1 MPWPSTMVIS
11 LGMVI
16 WAMTW
21 ATRCEIGACE
31 LTHGQAADAAARAPF
46 CAVPFCPVRAG
57 LWVAAP
63 AGTEISAA
71 PAAATST
78 TVTRP
83 AREVA
88 RCRAWK
94 GR

>member
-1 MPWPSTMVIS
+1 
-11 LGMVI
+11 MVI

-31 LTHGQAADAAARAPF
+31 LTHGQAAGAAVCAPF
-46 CAVPFCPVRAG
+46 CPARAG

-63 AGTEISAA
+63 AGTEMSAA
-71 PAAATST
+71 PAAAAST

-88 RCRAWK
+88 RCRARK